1 MTTQP
6 AYGMTHGYRVGTVIV
21 ATLGEALRELVRQ
34 GLTPFEYEYVL
45 VDWSKQR
52 AS

>member
-6 AYGMTHGYRVGTVIV
+6 AFGMTHGYRVGTVIV
-21 ATLGEALRELVRQ
+21 ATLAKALAELVKQ
-34 GLTPFEYEYVL
+34 GKQPFGYEYVL